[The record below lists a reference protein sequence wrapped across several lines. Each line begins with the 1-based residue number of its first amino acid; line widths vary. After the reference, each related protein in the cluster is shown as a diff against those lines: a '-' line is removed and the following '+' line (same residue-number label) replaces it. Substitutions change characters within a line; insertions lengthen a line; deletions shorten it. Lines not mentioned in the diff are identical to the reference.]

1 MNNKNVKVEI
11 IGGKQ
16 KKDPSK
22 TWEAV
27 RLTVGE
33 WSTVIF
39 AKSKFELD
47 HIKKSLEEG
56 QQ

>member
-1 MNNKNVKVEI
+1 MNNSNVNVEI
-11 IGGKQ
+11 ISGKQ

-27 RLTVGE
+27 RLTIGE

-47 HIKKSLEEG
+47 HIKKAIEEG
-56 QQ
+56 QK